1 MSLVFMGWH
10 LIPISGGGGGVGRV
24 WVLLEHRT
32 LHLVWC
38 FSEMK
43 HKLSVQIIHLLGL
56 WHTRWYVRLTQTKS
70 SLRSFLYPVTS
81 IKFCLLKLLYTHRYV
96 RHFLHIDKLCIFN
109 SPDASFSKPLH
120 FIFFII
126 GVIPFE
132 EEAVA
137 ITLER
142 QICVAM
148 WSRK

>member
-1 MSLVFMGWH
+1 
-10 LIPISGGGGGVGRV
+10 
-24 WVLLEHRT
+24 
-32 LHLVWC
+32 
-38 FSEMK
+38 MK
-43 HKLSVQIIHLLGL
+43 HKLSFQIIHLLRL

-70 SLRSFLYPVTS
+70 SYLYPDTS

-96 RHFLHIDKLCIFN
+96 RHFLRIDKRCIFN

-148 WSRK
+148 RSRK